1 MICEKLEEVE
11 AGRIKRLMILM
22 PPQHGKSELS
32 TRRFPAWMLGRH
44 PHLPIISAS
53 YNADFAADFGRDVR
67 DIISDESYRELWDL
81 RLRGDSRAVNRW
93 HTDRGGSYIGAGIGT
108 GITGRGAGLGLI
120 DDPFKDRQEAE
131 SPRIRETVWQWYTS
145 TFYTRLAPE
154 APIVMTL
161 TRWHEDDLAGRALAA
176 MAAGGERWEVLSL
189 PALAGPADELGRR
202 EGEALWP
209 ERYSLE
215 VLERIRGVLRSRSG
229 SGVQD
234 WESLYQQSPVV
245 VGGNLVKRAWWRR
258 YRELPGT
265 PSLKVQSWDTAF
277 KKGQEND
284 FSVCLT
290 LGIFEPNIYGL
301 DRYKERVEYPELRRA
316 VVEEAERHNPH
327 GVLIEDRAS
336 GQSLIQDLRANT
348 RVPVV
353 AVRIGDQDKIARL
366 NQATP
371 LIEGGRVWLPEGAEW
386 AEDLINVL
394 AAFPNGAFDDDA
406 DALSQG
412 LNYLRERLGARYR
425 ELDLR

>member
-1 MICEKLEEVE
+1 
-11 AGRIKRLMILM
+11 MILM